1 LEQLKS
7 DIATKNEKN
16 DKLISEWAS
25 LTDNQKFFRLS
36 EDPFKEPAVRFV
48 RELTSSG
55 EGIEPSNQQ
64 TVELKDEALRMF
76 EGAICEAD

>member
-1 LEQLKS
+1 LEQLKA
-7 DIATKNEKN
+7 DIAAKNEKN
-16 DKLISEWAS
+16 EKLISEWGA

-48 RELTSSG
+48 RELSSSG
-55 EGIEPSNQQ
+55 EGMEPSNQQ

-76 EGAICEAD
+76 EAAICEND